1 MKAKKIVRYRLPVSV
16 KYPAT
21 HKRAGEPTYFVEKIL
36 NATIS
41 CGLLSVSEAER
52 LKIDRDVFE
61 KCEPKAHTIR
71 GNYNLWAKRFE
82 KIQNGEAVLELYYWS
97 GKPYNSKCVT
107 VCQLGKEDGVGIQM
121 LELLHGT
128 NSLLAH
134 ISPYTSNSPRRID
147 DDFYKLAKNDGLS
160 LEDFEEWFRGYDL
173 SNPMAIIHFTNF
185 RY

>member
-1 MKAKKIVRYRLPVSV
+1 MKAKKIVRYRLPVSI

-82 KIQNGEAVLELYYWS
+82 KIQRGEAVLELYYWS
-97 GKPYNSKCVT
+97 GKPYRSPSVT
-107 VCQLGKEDGVGIQM
+107 ICQLGKDDGVGVQKYHIAEYEDEM
-121 LELLHGT
+121 GEERACYCIDNRMKVGFLLST
-128 NSLLAH
+128 LS
-134 ISPYTSNSPRRID
+134 
-147 DDFYKLAKNDGLS
+147 KNDGLS
-160 LEDFEEWFRGYDL
+160 LEDFKEWFRGYDL
-173 SNPMAIIHFTNF
+173 SNPMAIIHFTPL

>member
-1 MKAKKIVRYRLPVSV
+1 MKAKKIVRYRIPVSI

-82 KIQNGEAVLELYYWS
+82 KIQRGEAVLELYFWS
-97 GKPYNSKCVT
+97 GKPYRSSSVT
-107 VCQLGKEDGVGIQM
+107 ICQLGKDDGVGIEKLQFITTTTAKVEKENTIT
-121 LELLHGT
+121 LVVDVEL
-128 NSLLAH
+128 S
-134 ISPYTSNSPRRID
+134 
-147 DDFYKLAKNDGLS
+147 KNDGLS
-160 LEDFEEWFRGYDL
+160 LEDFKEWFRGYDL